1 VTRLA
6 ADHLVASLR
15 ARRSGDPGSI
25 LPPSSAGPGMG
36 PGSTEHQRRLLA
48 ERLEAARRSAP
59 RRVRA
64 WDLPTRLFHWLLV
77 MLIAS
82 AYFTRTY
89 SDDPTLYWHR
99 ITGYAMLALL
109 LFRLI
114 WGFAG
119 SSTSRFAAFVPWP
132 KRALRYVLALLRHR
146 PMHYLGHN
154 PLGAALIFAM
164 LLAVAAQAVAGL
176 FTTDDVLAQGPL
188 HDRVPA
194 WLADR
199 MGIYHAKGLWI
210 ALALAAVHVVA
221 NLVYHFVM
229 KDRLITAMVTGDKPA
244 LDYEDQL
251 QARPAPQWRAVVCAA
266 LAVAIVVGGVILA
279 GDSVLR

>member
-1 VTRLA
+1 MTPCDV
-6 ADHLVASLR
+6 
-15 ARRSGDPGSI
+15 
-25 LPPSSAGPGMG
+25 PPNVCGQPA
-36 PGSTEHQRRLLA
+36 
-48 ERLEAARRSAP
+48 AP

-77 MLIAS
+77 TLIAS
-82 AYFTRTY
+82 AYLTRAY
-89 SDDPTLYWHR
+89 SGDPTLYWHR
-99 ITGYAMLALL
+99 INGYALLALL
-109 LFRLI
+109 LFRLM

-132 KRALRYVLALLRHR
+132 GRALRYVGALVRHR

-164 LLAVAAQAVAGL
+164 LLAVAAQALAGL

-188 HDRVPA
+188 HDHAPA
-194 WLADR
+194 WLDDR
-199 MGIYHAKGLWI
+199 MGAYHAQGFWI
-210 ALALAAVHVVA
+210 VLALATVHIVA

-229 KDRLITAMVTGDKPA
+229 KDRLITAMVTGEKPV
-244 LDYEDQL
+244 LDYEDQRQVRL
-251 QARPAPQWRAVVCAA
+251 APQWRAAVCAVM
-266 LAVAIVVGGVILA
+266 AVGIVVGGVMLA

>member
-1 VTRLA
+1 
-6 ADHLVASLR
+6 
-15 ARRSGDPGSI
+15 
-25 LPPSSAGPGMG
+25 MG
-36 PGSTEHQRRLLA
+36 HPA
-48 ERLEAARRSAP
+48 ERLEAAGRGVP

-64 WDLPTRLFHWLLV
+64 WDLATRLFHWLLV
-77 MLIAS
+77 TLIAS
-82 AYFTRTY
+82 AYLTRAY
-89 SDDPTLYWHR
+89 SGDPTLYWHR
-99 ITGYAMLALL
+99 INGYALLALL
-109 LFRLI
+109 LFRLM

-132 KRALRYVLALLRHR
+132 GPALRYVGALVRHR

-188 HDRVPA
+188 HDHAPD
-194 WLADR
+194 WLDGR
-199 MGIYHAKGLWI
+199 MGAYHAQGFWI
-210 ALALAAVHVVA
+210 ILALAAVHIVA

-229 KDRLITAMVTGDKPA
+229 KDKLISAMVTGEKPV
-244 LDYEDQL
+244 LDYEDQP
-251 QARPAPQWRAVVCAA
+251 QARLVPQWRAAVCAA
-266 LAVAIVVGGVILA
+266 MAVGIVVGGVMLA